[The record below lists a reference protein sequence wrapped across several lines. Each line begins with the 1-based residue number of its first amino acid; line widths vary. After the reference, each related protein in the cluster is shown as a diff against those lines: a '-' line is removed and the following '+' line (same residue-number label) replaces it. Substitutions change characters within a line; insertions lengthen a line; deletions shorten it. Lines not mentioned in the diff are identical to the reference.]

1 MVAMVKGGASLAD
14 VERHLNLRAGKV
26 SRRPGNAKAYRIAA
40 AAAIMEGKEGKEGKE
55 EEGGEGRDAKRTK
68 TGD

>member
-1 MVAMVKGGASLAD
+1 MKGGASLAD

-40 AAAIMEGKEGKEGKE
+40 AAAIMEGNEGKEGKEGKE
-55 EEGGEGRDAKRTK
+55 EEGGESRDAKRTK